1 MKHIQQLPVLAWF
14 VLCWYIFV
22 TGALVTTVWSPFS
35 HLGGSQELR
44 MVLFLV
50 LAGIHL
56 SCLLYTLVGKWTQ
69 AVRLRVLLGLSGG
82 VLLLTQVAQSPAV
95 TYTFSLAL
103 LLVAS
108 ASLQSWRR
116 LVRASGGY
124 VGGVVLYALT
134 FGSTLD
140 WSFHWD
146 GTGATTLFFLCF
158 SLGGLLLFL
167 QQQRTH
173 QQTQRLFHQLDD
185 AYAHLQEAHRQLS
198 AFALHIEDLTMLNE
212 RQRLAREL
220 HDTLVQGMAGVLM
233 QLEVIATHARQSHL
247 ERVQTLLQQAMTDT
261 REVLSDARCALS
273 DLRAEHVRPD
283 DLVDVVLEEIHRFT
297 ASADIPC
304 VTQIEPLAHTPP
316 ALCVQVLRVIS
327 EGLTNIARHAQAR
340 QVEVRASF
348 ADSVLQLELCDDGVG
363 FDPATIKPEE
373 GHYGLLGL
381 RERALLIG
389 GHLLIV
395 SQPGQGTRLCL
406 QIPLISSEE
415 ACA

>member
-1 MKHIQQLPVLAWF
+1 M
-14 VLCWYIFV
+14 
-22 TGALVTTVWSPFS
+22 
-35 HLGGSQELR
+35 
-44 MVLFLV
+44 
-50 LAGIHL
+50 
-56 SCLLYTLVGKWTQ
+56 
-69 AVRLRVLLGLSGG
+69 
-82 VLLLTQVAQSPAV
+82 
-95 TYTFSLAL
+95 
-103 LLVAS
+103 
-108 ASLQSWRR
+108 
-116 LVRASGGY
+116 
-124 VGGVVLYALT
+124 
-134 FGSTLD
+134 
-140 WSFHWD
+140 
-146 GTGATTLFFLCF
+146 
-158 SLGGLLLFL
+158 
-167 QQQRTH
+167 
-173 QQTQRLFHQLDD
+173 
-185 AYAHLQEAHRQLS
+185 HLQEAHQQLS

-247 ERVQTLLQQAMTDT
+247 ERVQTLLQQAMADT

-283 DLVDVVLEEIHRFT
+283 DLVEVVLEEIHRFT
-297 ASADIPC
+297 ASTDIPC
-304 VTQIEPLAHTPP
+304 VAQIEPLAHTPP

-348 ADSVLQLELCDDGVG
+348 AGPVLQLELCDDGVG

-381 RERALLIG
+381 RERAHLIG

>member
-1 MKHIQQLPVLAWF
+1 MKHIQPLPVLAWF
-14 VLCWYIFV
+14 LLCWYIFV
-22 TGALVTTVWSPFS
+22 TGALMTTVWNPPPN
-35 HLGGSQELR
+35 LRGAQDLR
-44 MVLFLV
+44 MALFLV

-56 SCLLYTLVGKWTQ
+56 SFSLCILVGKWTQ
-69 AVRLRVLLGLSGG
+69 AARLRVLLFLAGG

-108 ASLQSWRR
+108 ASLQPWRR
-116 LVRASGGY
+116 LVRAGIGY
-124 VGGVVLYALT
+124 VGCVVLYALT
-134 FGSTLD
+134 FGSMLD
-140 WSFHWD
+140 WSLHWD
-146 GTGATTLFFLCF
+146 RTGATILFFLCF
-158 SLGGLLLFL
+158 ALGGLVLFL
-167 QQQRTH
+167 QQQRAH

-220 HDTLVQGMAGVLM
+220 HDTLVQGMAGLLM
-233 QLEVIATHARQSHL
+233 QLEVIATHTRQSHL
-247 ERVQTLLQQAMTDT
+247 GRVEILLQQAMADA

-283 DLVDVVLEEIHRFT
+283 DLVEVVLEEIHHFT
-297 ASADIPC
+297 ASTALAC
-304 VTQIEPLAHTPP
+304 VAQIEPLAHTPP
-316 ALCVQVLRVIS
+316 ALCVPVLRVIS

-340 QVEVRASF
+340 QVEVRASL
-348 ADSVLQLELCDDGVG
+348 AGTILQLELCDDGVG

-381 RERALLIG
+381 RERARLMG

-395 SQPGQGTRLCL
+395 SQAGQGTRICL
-406 QIPLISSEE
+406 QIPLVPEE
-415 ACA
+415 ASA